1 MEALRAFWA
10 KNLINK
16 LVVVGLVGLFCC
28 CPVGLAGRQSGG
40 TVTAAPTTAPTTEAV
55 PTAEATATSAP
66 EATATP
72 NAIDLAMASAVAQL
86 TAEALTSP
94 TPEPS
99 PTLVPPTATPSA
111 EVVLLA
117 LVRDAAAPN
126 MRDGRWDAQRTGD
139 EVRVTLPLN
148 LLGSNEQ
155 IVRLNQTRMA
165 GVVKSVFDTYADVQL
180 VNVIGTSPV
189 GDVETPGISVLVTRE
204 QYAAWSGRVADL
216 PGWQVGQRFR

>member
-1 MEALRAFWA
+1 MIRSLWER
-10 KNLINK
+10 
-16 LVVVGLVGLFCC
+16 G
-28 CPVGLAGRQSGG
+28 GLARWLLVLVPSCLICALFGAIVGPPDEPVSVAATSTSIAVAVATEAPTPTIEQPSP
-40 TVTAAPTTAPTTEAV
+40 TSAAAALMTAA
-55 PTAEATATSAP
+55 
-66 EATATP
+66 
-72 NAIDLAMASAVAQL
+72 ASL
-86 TAEALTSP
+86 
-94 TPEPS
+94 PS
-99 PTLVPPTATPSA
+99 PTLVPPTVTPSA

-117 LVRDAAAPN
+117 LVRDAASPN
-126 MRDGRWDAQRTGD
+126 LRDGRWDAQRTGD

-165 GVVKSVFDTYADVQL
+165 GVVKAVFDTYADVQI
-180 VNVIGTSPV
+180 VNVIGTSPI